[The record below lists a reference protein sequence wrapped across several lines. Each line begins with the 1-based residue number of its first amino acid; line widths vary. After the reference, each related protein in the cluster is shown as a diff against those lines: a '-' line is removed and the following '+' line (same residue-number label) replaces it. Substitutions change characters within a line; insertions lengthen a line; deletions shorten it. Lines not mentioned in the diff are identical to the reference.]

1 MSTLF
6 PITRRSNIGFDR
18 DMDSILSAFFGPTS
32 NKTARMSSVMTSPR
46 ANVLK
51 TDEGYSVELAAPGFS
66 RDEFEIFAV
75 DGVLTIQVG
84 TSDTKEYIDNL
95 TSREYAIT
103 SFTRSWSLPKEV
115 TGEGI
120 TARYD
125 AGILYV
131 SIPTAG
137 MTNEKIMI
145 NVD

>member
-1 MSTLF
+1 MSNLF
-6 PITRRSNIGFDR
+6 PITRRSNIGIDR
-18 DMDSILSAFFGPTS
+18 DMDSILGAFFGPTS
-32 NKTARMSSVMTSPR
+32 NKQTRMSSVMTTPR

-51 TDEGYSVELAAPGFS
+51 TSEGYSIELAAPGFS

-84 TSDTKEYIDNL
+84 TSDTKEYVDSL

-103 SFTRSWSLPKEV
+103 SFTRSWSLPKEA

-120 TARYD
+120 MARYD

-131 SIPTAG
+131 SIPMAG
-137 MTNEKIMI
+137 VANEKIMI